1 MVNHDIQSFLGGN
14 LGPVTGMLLSGALTS
29 AFGWEIVFYSLG
41 SAVIVWFAFYIF
53 LVYGEPSEH
62 PRISQGRGLIMEF
75 MDQSN
80 LSFIMQEA
88 ADNEAWY
95 SSIVSLLFFPGR
107 EAVHRRQHRRQG
119 AALVES
125 SPAAL
130 EEGPAERAGVGGA
143 VRPRRLRVARLQR
156 HDAHPHL
163 PRQDP
168 KRLSRHCKEGL
179 STNWL

>member
-1 MVNHDIQSFLGGN
+1 MLGADVINQDIQSQFLGGN

-62 PRISQGRGLIMEF
+62 PRISQGRGLIIEF

-80 LSFIMQEA
+80 LPFIMQEA

-95 SSIVSLLFFPGR
+95 SSIVSLRFFPGR

-119 AALVES
+119 ATLG
-125 SPAAL
+125 
-130 EEGPAERAGVGGA
+130 EGDHSHMTSA
-143 VRPRRLRVARLQR
+143 
-156 HDAHPHL
+156 
-163 PRQDP
+163 
-168 KRLSRHCKEGL
+168 
-179 STNWL
+179 STKFWDF